1 MALLLARI
9 QVDDYDA
16 WKPMFDSDPAGAR
29 EAAKGHRISRSV
41 DHPNEVFV
49 QVEFASSDEAKAA
62 RERLLSSGVLD
73 RLTVKSEPTVTEEAE
88 SVAY

>member
-1 MALLLARI
+1 MALLLTRI
-9 QVDDYDA
+9 RVDDYDA
-16 WKPMFDSDPAGAR
+16 WKPRFDSDPAGAR

-41 DHPNEVFV
+41 ENPNEVFV
-49 QVEFASSDEAKAA
+49 QVEFASSEEAKAA

-73 RLTVKSEPTVTEEAE
+73 QVMVESEPTVTEVAE